1 MFDLSVPELISRILT
16 LVIAFTVHEFAHA
29 FTAYRFGD
37 DTARAAGRLT
47 LNPLAHLDLM
57 GSLMLVFAGFGWAK
71 PVPVN
76 PYTIRKN
83 SESGLMWVSLSG
95 PLSNFLMAVLAAVPL
110 RFNLVAATT
119 SGSILPSPSYFLLDF
134 MFINLTLMLF
144 NLLPIAPLDGDTVAD
159 YFFPPSLNRVLNL
172 IRPYGPYLLLAV
184 FLVGPLL
191 NLNIF
196 GWILDQP
203 RMDLARIL
211 LGVY

>member
-1 MFDLSVPELISRILT
+1 MLDLSIPELLSRVLT
-16 LVIAFTVHEFAHA
+16 LVIAFTIHEFAHA
-29 FTAYRFGD
+29 WTANRFGD
-37 DTARAAGRLT
+37 DTAKAAGRLT
-47 LNPLAHLDLM
+47 LNPLAHLDIM
-57 GSLMLVFAGFGWAK
+57 GSLLLVFAGFGWAK

-83 SESGLMWVSLSG
+83 SQSGLMWVSLSG
-95 PLSNFLMAVLAAVPL
+95 PLSNFIMAILAAIPL
-110 RFNLVAATT
+110 RLDLVPAT
-119 SGSILPSPSYFLLDF
+119 SPGSVFPSLSYFLLDF

-144 NLLPIAPLDGDTVAD
+144 NLLPIAPLDGDAVAD
-159 YFFPPSLNRVLNL
+159 YFFPPALNRVLNA
-172 IRPYGPYLLLAV
+172 IRPYGPYVLLAV

-191 NLNIF
+191 NLNVF